1 MGNVSIRAVYH
12 SSLIDRN
19 SSGRILMET
28 KIPPVVI
35 PMWITGFDEL
45 MPEGR
50 PFPYKYIPRMGAR
63 LTVSFGQ
70 PISAEEIKQ
79 SISVSEHHL
88 DVDPTAIVDG
98 TEKLAGWL
106 GREAKQKHREG
117 SARPFDEKK
126 YTSVIRQRLTAIIQR
141 DVEALGRSIS
151 GDSLWSKR
159 L

>member
-1 MGNVSIRAVYH
+1 
-12 SSLIDRN
+12 
-19 SSGRILMET
+19 MET
-28 KIPPVVI
+28 NIPPVVI

-70 PISAEEIKQ
+70 PIRAEEIRQ
-79 SISVSEHHL
+79 SIGVAEHHL
-88 DVDPTAIVDG
+88 DVDSTAIADG
-98 TEKLAGWL
+98 TDKLAGWL

-117 SARPFDEKK
+117 SARPSDEKK
-126 YTSVIRQRLTAIIQR
+126 ITSVIRQRLTAIVQR

-151 GDSLWSKR
+151 LSSKR

>member
-1 MGNVSIRAVYH
+1 
-12 SSLIDRN
+12 
-19 SSGRILMET
+19 MEA

-50 PFPYKYIPRMGAR
+50 PFPYNYIPRKGAR

-70 PISAEEIKQ
+70 PICAEEIRQ
-79 SISVSEHHL
+79 SL
-88 DVDPTAIVDG
+88 DVSKHYIGIDSTTIASGEHLI
-98 TEKLAGWL
+98 GWL

-117 SARPFDEKK
+117 SAEPFDEGA
-126 YTSVIRQRLTAIIQR
+126 YIALIRQRVTAIIQR

-151 GDSLWSKR
+151 GDLLWSKG
-159 L
+159 